1 MRRRSAHFIR
11 ARRPL
16 EAFNQR
22 PNICQHLSSF
32 VCQFNRPLASAA
44 GPYMLQKIP
53 RAYLPLEASL
63 LCCDLEH
70 LSKDTVLSEDIPLR
84 NTLDLA
90 LPDHMHH
97 LIALQSP
104 LGGTE

>member
-1 MRRRSAHFIR
+1 MACEAAVIMRRRSAYFIR

-44 GPYMLQKIP
+44 GPYI
-53 RAYLPLEASL
+53 LPIESLDAAREFLGYADLTQYSIYPDIVGMARDITRKAFGEAFG
-63 LCCDLEH
+63 C
-70 LSKDTVLSEDIPLR
+70 
-84 NTLDLA
+84 
-90 LPDHMHH
+90 
-97 LIALQSP
+97 
-104 LGGTE
+104 